1 MHVERILKV
10 FVQFVIWMFAILFVA
25 YLSVLLL
32 FPKYVN
38 LQSFKDNLENRFF
51 EQTGLY
57 LDVERLSVEPAIRKS
72 IDLYAHHVVIFYPN
86 KEEMLKSKD
95 LTLKI
100 KILPII
106 FRKIDVEKIIVNR
119 PVLSLSIDKNG
130 DCSLDKHWNI
140 NYSQKKSSGFSFSES
155 IPEITL
161 NRYKV
166 KIYDKAFN
174 LPFVVEG
181 EKLSVFKN
189 LGQGFKIVT
198 KGSLSQGK
206 KQFIDFSVNIENLMK
221 KTPEKIF
228 NTNVFRYLNQY
239 GITAK
244 VNSKIRLEDG
254 KKQPKVFGE
263 AKISELAFVVNGTPM
278 RDNFINLKFFENKI
292 TADADIKASPSDRI
306 KLSGFVQTGK
316 DIVVEMKCFA
326 ENINLANLKTTA
338 ETLLN
343 AMNIKNQLDLYIVSG
358 RANLDFSVKGSKKH
372 LSSSGIAEIIGAS
385 VHGKALPCS
394 VTGVNSKINFAN
406 DTITIEPTKLFVNGT
421 PLELQGSVNSS
432 SKADIKLKG
441 KNLDIAKLIQFIPNK
456 KLPNIKGIA
465 DFSAN
470 LKGNLSNVHTEIL
483 ADLKN
488 IVISEN
494 GQILTDFNK
503 GNLKITGDVKAPE
516 VLITLDKINILPVYF
531 ENSLKSEKL
540 SFNINKNEIEI
551 PKTVVYLGGTG
562 LNINGKITDYKA
574 ETPSYSFDFDG
585 NVDSSSLYKILKK
598 QKGTEKFLAATK
610 GHIGVVGKLHGIGEK
625 FTVKTDVFADKN
637 NYISCFVIK
646 ELLGI
651 PSLTKADVSF
661 DGKNIVINDLSLSKN
676 YGKNDKI
683 LVVSGSVKNLEKPQL
698 NNVRLY
704 IPNSMTF
711 SIAGLNHSE
720 ITVKSDVTLNG
731 TIEKPSLQGNLE
743 VRNINIPE
751 YKLFSKTNKIAFGA
765 DNIKISLPYLQ
776 IGKSVFNAE
785 TTVPTSL
792 KQPYILQNLKVKS
805 SYLDLNEISEI
816 FENIQTNPVYP
827 GVELPIKADGG
838 FAEISK
844 FKIGGLQ
851 AENITADFSIGNN
864 ILKMKNIKGNAYGG
878 TVSGKSEYN
887 FLKTLSLSEISG
899 KNAQMSY
906 LFKTLTGKDDGTVGT
921 VDYKLKLSS
930 VGTKY
935 TQQLRTSK
943 GYMEFVATNG
953 VMGKLGQFEHFLHA
967 QNLISDSIFK
977 TSLYKLSRAIKP
989 KNTGVFTVTKGRT
1002 EILNGIAIL
1011 KSLTVEGPNMSFYV
1025 TGKIN
1030 LLNDVSD
1037 VKIYGRISQDV
1048 ENALGSFASRSS
1060 QTILTTSSQTS
1071 IGNIFYDDYNT
1082 TLPKAMI
1089 DAIPPLN
1096 PNTGLSS
1103 RPFVV
1108 VIKGAPDNI
1117 NSVKSFKWVVDSTTA
1132 PSPVLREV
1140 EVEKVSKPVQSEEP
1154 PQNDVSK
1161 PQSTQIQRQQQTPK
1175 PSDLPSFMDNLPD
1188 NIN

>member
-1 MHVERILKV
+1 MRVERILKI
-10 FVQFVIWMFAILFVA
+10 FVQFAIWIFAILFVA

-32 FPKYVN
+32 FPKCVN
-38 LQSFKDNLENRFF
+38 LQSFKDNVENQFF
-51 EQTGLY
+51 KQTGLY
-57 LDVERLSVEPAIRKS
+57 LNIERLSVEPAIRRT
-72 IDLYAHHVVIFYPN
+72 IELDAHHVVIFYPN
-86 KEEMLKSKD
+86 KEELLKSKD

-130 DCSLDKHWNI
+130 DCSLDKYLNVDF
-140 NYSQKKSSGFSFSES
+140 SQQKSTGFVFSENV
-155 IPEITL
+155 PEIIL
-161 NRYKV
+161 NRYKA
-166 KIYDKAFN
+166 KIYDKSFN
-174 LPFVVEG
+174 VPFVVEG
-181 EKLSVFKN
+181 EKLSVSKN
-189 LGQGFKIVT
+189 LGQGFKIAT
-198 KGSLSQGK
+198 KGYLSQGK

-221 KTPEKIF
+221 KAPEKIF
-228 NTNVFRYLNQY
+228 NTNIFRYLNQY

-244 VNSKIRLEDG
+244 VNSKIRIEDG
-254 KKQPKVFGE
+254 MKQPKVFGE
-263 AKISELAFVVNGTPM
+263 AKVSDLVFVVNGVPM
-278 RDNFINLKFFENKI
+278 KDNFINLKFLENKI
-292 TADADIKASPSDRI
+292 SVDADIKASPADRI

-316 DIVVEMKCFA
+316 DVLFDMKCFA

-343 AMNIKNQLDLYIVSG
+343 AMNIKNSLDLYLVSG

-385 VHGKALPCS
+385 VRGKTLPCS
-394 VTGVNSKINFAN
+394 ITGVNSKINFAN
-406 DTITIEPTKLFVNGT
+406 DTIKIEPTNLYVNGT

-432 SKADIKLKG
+432 AKADITIKG
-441 KNLDIAKLIQFIPNK
+441 NNLDISKLSQFIHNE
-456 KLPNIKGIA
+456 KLLNIKGFV
-465 DFSAN
+465 DFSAK
-470 LKGNLSNVHTEIL
+470 LKGNLSNVDTEIS
-483 ADLKN
+483 ADLKD
-488 IVISEN
+488 IVISEH
-494 GQILTDFNK
+494 GQILSDFKK

-516 VLITLDKINILPVYF
+516 ILITLDKINILPVYF
-531 ENSLKSEKL
+531 DNSLKSEKL
-540 SFNINKNEIEI
+540 IFNINKNEIEI
-551 PKTVVYLGGTG
+551 PKTIVYLGGTG

-651 PSLTKADVSF
+651 PSLTKVDVSF
-661 DGKNIVINDLSLSKN
+661 DGKNIVINNLSLTKN

-683 LVVSGSVKNLEKPQL
+683 LTVNGAVKNFAKPQL
-698 NNVRLY
+698 SNVRII

-711 SIAGLNHSE
+711 ALAGLTNSE

-731 TIEKPSLQGNLE
+731 TIEKPSAQGLLE
-743 VRNINIPE
+743 IKNINIPE
-751 YKLFSKTNKIAFGA
+751 YKLYSKTNKIAFGV
-765 DNIKISLPYLQ
+765 DNVKVSLPHLQ
-776 IGKSVFNAE
+776 IGKSVFDAE
-785 TTVPTSL
+785 TTVSTNF
-792 KQPYILQNLKVKS
+792 KKPYVLQNLKLKS
-805 SYLDLNEISEI
+805 PYLDLNEISEI
-816 FENIQTNPVYP
+816 FENVQTNPVYP
-827 GVELPIKADGG
+827 GVELPITADGG
-838 FAEISK
+838 VAEISK

-851 AENITADFSIGNN
+851 AENITADFSIRNN
-864 ILKMKNIKGNAYGG
+864 VLKMNNIKGTAYGG
-878 TVSGKSEYN
+878 SVSGKSEYN

-935 TQQLRTSK
+935 IQQLRTSK

-977 TSLYKLSRAIKP
+977 TTVYKLSRAIKP

-1096 PNTGLSS
+1096 PNAGLSS

-1108 VIKGAPDNI
+1108 VIKGSPDNI

-1140 EVEKVSKPVQSEEP
+1140 EVEKVVIPTQSEEP

-1175 PSDLPSFMDNLPD
+1175 SSDLPSFMDNLPD